1 VPFSDRVRETRPDR
15 SRDGNA
21 APSILTLFNN
31 GMNLKD
37 AKIGQILIPVENLER
52 AVSFYRDVLGL
63 SFLFQA
69 PPQMAFFNCGGT
81 RLLVG
86 VAPGQQRGSAI
97 YFQVQDIQGVAT
109 ELKGK
114 GVGFGQEPHIVH
126 RTPNLEVWLAEF
138 KDPDGNQLA
147 LMSEVPTGGG

>member
-1 VPFSDRVRETRPDR
+1 
-15 SRDGNA
+15 
-21 APSILTLFNN
+21 
-31 GMNLKD
+31 MNLKD
-37 AKIGQILIPVENLER
+37 AKIGQVLIPVENLER

-63 SFLFQA
+63 KFLFQA
-69 PPQMAFFNCGGT
+69 PPQMAFFDCGGV

-97 YFQVQDIQGVAT
+97 YFQVQDIQSVAA

-114 GVGFGQEPHIVH
+114 GVGFGQDPHIVH
-126 RTPNLEVWLAEF
+126 RTPSVEVWLAEF

-147 LMSEVPTGGG
+147 LMSEVATGGG